1 MKKQNGLL
9 VNGEAAYVA
18 PAMEMIELDTET
30 SFADGSGI
38 GGAAGPTDTTSN
50 TGWSGSSSDIKSI
63 ADMLDS
69 F

>member
-1 MKKQNGLL
+1 
-9 VNGEAAYVA
+9 
-18 PAMEMIELDTET
+18 MEMIELDTET